1 MDLVPQETQ
10 LNDLPLLPLK
20 DVVIFPGTHT
30 GLAFGRE
37 LTRLAI
43 EESLATN
50 NLVVFVTQRDPDVE
64 DVGPDDMYEVGTL
77 GIIRQVL
84 RSDSDVKVVAEG
96 LSRVKIVR
104 FTQEQPYYRVNA
116 ERLPAVE
123 SENATVL
130 ALKNNLTS
138 QLKSFVALRRDFDM
152 QVLINILSTGSAHR
166 LVDLIA
172 SQIGTDQKQK
182 QDILEETSLEERL
195 GKTNFLLAQELQVA
209 ELEQQLNSQ
218 TQEEL
223 SKMQKEVY
231 LREQMKTIQKELGEG
246 ELGDLD
252 DLERQI
258 KEKHMPKEVEE
269 RVTKELNRLR
279 SMPSMS
285 PEVGYIRNYLDLVIS
300 LPWEV
305 EKSTPVDLQEAQTQL
320 DADHYG
326 LPKVKDRILEYL
338 AVHQLTGKIRGP
350 ILCFYG
356 PPGVGKTSIGRSI
369 AKALDRK
376 FVKMSLG
383 GVHDEAEIRG
393 HRRTYVGA
401 MPGRIIQGINQAK
414 SKNPVFML
422 DEIDKVGSDFRGDPS
437 SALLE
442 ALDPEQ
448 NFAFSDHYL
457 EVPYDLSDV
466 LFIATANVLES
477 IPGPLRDRME
487 IIHFPSYT
495 AKEKIHIAKN
505 HLLNKVREAAG
516 LTEDQMNISESV
528 IEHIIEQ
535 YTQEAGVRDLE
546 RQLSAVAR
554 KVAKQV
560 AEGSPAPGNISI
572 AKVNSYLGPSKI
584 DKWLKETEDQ
594 VGLVAGLAVTPFGGE
609 VLSVEATLFAGKGNL
624 QLTGSLGDVMKESV
638 QAALSYARSHA
649 DALGIAEKSIHKDI
663 HIHVP
668 SGAIPK
674 DGPSAGVA
682 MATAITSALT
692 GIPVRSDVAM
702 TGEVTLRGRVM
713 RIGGVKEKVMAAQR
727 AGLTTIL
734 LPKSNEVDVDDIP
747 EEVRKKVK
755 LIFVEDMEEV
765 LKTALARPLKPRIRT
780 TTSSRPNIAP
790 ATS

>member
-1 MDLVPQETQ
+1 MDIVPQETQ
-10 LNDLPLLPLK
+10 LHNLPLLPLK
-20 DVVIFPGTHT
+20 DVVVFPGTHT
-30 GLAFGRE
+30 GLAFGRS

-43 EESLATN
+43 EEALQQN
-50 NLVVFVTQRDPDVE
+50 NLVVFVTQKDPDIDEVS
-64 DVGPDDMYEVGTL
+64 PDDLYEIGTL
-77 GIIRQVL
+77 GMIRQVL
-84 RSDSDVKVVAEG
+84 RSDADVKVVAEG
-96 LSRVKIVR
+96 LARVRILKY
-104 FTQEQPYYRVNA
+104 TQHQPFYAVDV
-116 ERLPAVE
+116 ERLPVVE
-123 SENATVL
+123 ADNATVT
-130 ALKNNLTS
+130 ALKNTLTN
-138 QLKSFVALRRDFDM
+138 QLKSYVALRRDFDM

-172 SQIGTDQKQK
+172 SQVGTDPRIKQE
-182 QDILEETSLEERL
+182 ILEESDLEERL
-195 GKTNFLLAQELQVA
+195 SKTNLLLAQELHVA

-246 ELGDLD
+246 EAGDMD
-252 DLERQI
+252 ELEKQI
-258 KEKHMPKEVEE
+258 KAKKMPEEVEE
-269 RVTKELNRLR
+269 RALKELSRLKA
-279 SMPSMS
+279 MPSMS
-285 PEVGYIRNYLDLVIS
+285 PEVSYIRNYLDLLIS
-300 LPWEV
+300 LPWS
-305 EKSTPVDLQEAQTQL
+305 EKTEAKIDLKDAQAQL

-369 AKALDRK
+369 AKALGRK

-448 NFAFSDHYL
+448 NSAFSDHYL

-466 LFIATANVLES
+466 LFITTANVLET
-477 IPGPLRDRME
+477 IPAPLRDRME
-487 IIHFPSYT
+487 IINFPSYT
-495 AKEKIHIAKN
+495 EKEKLHIAKDY
-505 HLLNKVREAAG
+505 LINKVREANG
-516 LTEDQMNISESV
+516 LTKEQLDLNDEAIERV
-528 IEHIIEQ
+528 IEH
-535 YTQEAGVRDLE
+535 YTMEAGVRDLE
-546 RQLSAVAR
+546 RQLSAISR
-554 KVAKQV
+554 KVAKQI
-560 AEGSPAPGNISI
+560 AEGKKAPGKIGPE
-572 AKVNSYLGPSKI
+572 AVNKYLGPSKV
-584 DKWLKETEDQ
+584 DKWAKEPEDT
-594 VGLVAGLAVTPFGGE
+594 VGVVAGLAVTPFGGE
-609 VLSVEATLFAGKGNL
+609 VLSVEATLFSGKGHL
-624 QLTGSLGDVMKESV
+624 QLTGQLGDVMKESV

-649 DALGIAEKSIHKDI
+649 DALGIAEKTMHQDV
-663 HIHVP
+663 HVHVP

-682 MATAITSALT
+682 MATAITSAMT
-692 GIPVRSDVAM
+692 GIPVRKDVAM
-702 TGEVTLRGRVM
+702 TGEVTLRGRVLK
-713 RIGGVKEKVMAAQR
+713 IGGVKEKVMAAER

-734 LPKSNEVDVDDIP
+734 LPKSNEVDIDEIP
-747 EEVRKKVK
+747 AEVRKRVT
-755 LIFVEDMEEV
+755 LHFMEDMSQV
-765 LKTALARPLKPRIRT
+765 LPLALARP
-780 TTSSRPNIAP
+780 IAP
-790 ATS
+790 RVARHVARNSPAAPAVS

>member
-1 MDLVPQETQ
+1 MDLVPTESK
-10 LNDLPLLPLK
+10 LHDLPLLPLR

-30 GLAFGRE
+30 GLAFGRN

-43 EESLATN
+43 EDALQTN
-50 NLVVFVTQRDPDVE
+50 NLVVFVTQKAQDMDTVE
-64 DVGPDDMYEVGTL
+64 PDDLYEVGTL

-84 RSDSDVKVVAEG
+84 RSESDVKIIAEG
-96 LSRVKIVR
+96 LARVKIQA
-104 FTQEQPYYRVNA
+104 FTKQHPYYRVDV
-116 ERLPAVE
+116 ERLAVTE
-123 SENATVL
+123 QDNATIS
-130 ALKNNLTS
+130 ALKNNLTN
-138 QLKSFVALRRDFDM
+138 QLKNYVSLRKDFDM

-172 SQIGTDQKQK
+172 SQVGRDTKPKQE
-182 QDILEETSLEERL
+182 ILETEELEERL
-195 GKTNFLLAQELQVA
+195 SKTNFLLAQELHVA
-209 ELEQQLNSQ
+209 ELEQELSNQ

-246 ELGDLD
+246 EAGDLD
-252 DLERQI
+252 ELEKQI
-258 KEKHMPKEVEE
+258 RDKRMPEEVEA
-269 RVTKELNRLR
+269 RALKELGRLR

-285 PEVGYIRNYLDLVIS
+285 PEVGYIRNYLDLMIS
-300 LPWEV
+300 LPWN
-305 EKSTPVDLQEAQTQL
+305 EKTEEKIELHEATSQL

-369 AKALDRK
+369 AKALGRK

-401 MPGRIIQGINQAK
+401 MPGRIIQGINQSK

-457 EVPYDLSDV
+457 EVPFDLSDV
-466 LFIATANVLES
+466 LFICTANVLET
-477 IPGPLRDRME
+477 IPAPLRDRME
-487 IIHFPSYT
+487 IINFPSYT
-495 AKEKIHIAKN
+495 QKEKLHIAKDY
-505 HLLNKVREAAG
+505 LLDKVRDANGVTKEQLDLSDGA
-516 LTEDQMNISESV
+516 V
-528 IEHIIEQ
+528 EHVIEQ
-535 YTQEAGVRDLE
+535 YTMEAGVRDLE
-546 RQLSAVAR
+546 RQLAAIAR
-554 KVAKQV
+554 KVAKEI
-560 AEGSPAPGNISI
+560 AEHKSAPG
-572 AKVNSYLGPSKI
+572 KVGSKEVTKYLGPSKI
-584 DKWLKETEDQ
+584 DKWAKEVEDQ
-594 VGLVAGLAVTPFGGE
+594 VGMVAGLAVTPFGGE
-609 VLSVEATLFAGKGNL
+609 VLSVESTLFPGKGHL
-624 QLTGSLGDVMKESV
+624 QLTGQLGDVMKESV
-638 QAALSYARSHA
+638 HAAYSYARSHA
-649 DALGIAEKSIHKDI
+649 SALGISEKLYTQKDV
-663 HIHVP
+663 HVHVP

-682 MATAITSALT
+682 MATAIISAMT
-692 GIPVRSDVAM
+692 GIHVRMDVAM
-702 TGEVTLRGRVM
+702 TGEVTLRGRVL
-713 RIGGVKEKVMAAQR
+713 RIGGVKEKVMAAER

-734 LPKSNEVDVDDIP
+734 LPKSNEVDQEDIP
-747 EEVRKKVK
+747 EEVRKKVT
-755 LIFVEDMEEV
+755 LHFVDDMQQV
-765 LKTALARPLKPRIRT
+765 LELALVKPVTPIRR
-780 TTSSRPNIAP
+780 SA
-790 ATS
+790 ATSATAGSTIS